1 MCLHLRSFWQRSSK
15 FHEKKPP
22 FTKGF
27 DCQHD
32 PPLIQMRI
40 PQQRSSYLQRS
51 ENNVDR
57 LKVTPWISV
66 RISTIA

>member
-15 FHEKKPP
+15 FHAKNHRLPR
-22 FTKGF
+22 GSI
-27 DCQHD
+27 CQHD